1 MAALLFKLIFA
12 PVMLATTALVGRRW
26 GAAVAGALAAL
37 PVTAGSIAFFVS
49 LEQGAAFGSR
59 TAVAT
64 LVGVGSLAWFSL
76 GYAHLSRR
84 FGWPVCLAVG
94 YLIVAVAS
102 VAVVPLANAPGFLVL
117 GFVLLTLAIA
127 SRLMPPAQ
135 ASPRQT
141 PPAWDIPARMLTGA
155 VLVIAL
161 TALAP
166 ALGPQLSGLLAAVPM
181 LSSVLLVFTHRHEG
195 GERARGILRGFVAG
209 LVGTSLFLEIVADG
223 VVPLGIGPAFALAS
237 AACLGYGALAIR
249 WISRPAGATDA
260 ATADAATADPA
271 TEATDGGTVR
281 SATSASVNP
290 SR

>member
-37 PVTAGSIAFFVS
+37 PVSAGSIVFFVS
-49 LEQGAAFGSR
+49 LEQGAPFGSR

-64 LVGVGSLAWFSL
+64 LVGIGSLAWFSL
-76 GYAHLSRR
+76 GYAHLSRK
-84 FGWPVCLAVG
+84 FGWPVCLVLA
-94 YLIVAVAS
+94 YLIIAVAS
-102 VAVVPLANAPGFLVL
+102 VAVIPFAKAPGFLVL
-117 GFVLLTLAIA
+117 GFVLLTLGVA

-135 ASPRQT
+135 PSPPLT

-155 VLVIAL
+155 VVVMAL

-195 GERARGILRGFVAG
+195 GERARGVLRGFVAG

-223 VVPLGIGPAFALAS
+223 VVPLGIGPAFGLAS

-249 WISRPAGATDA
+249 WISRSSGA
-260 ATADAATADPA
+260 P
-271 TEATDGGTVR
+271 DGGSLR
-281 SATSASVNP
+281 SATSASVNLG
-290 SR
+290 R